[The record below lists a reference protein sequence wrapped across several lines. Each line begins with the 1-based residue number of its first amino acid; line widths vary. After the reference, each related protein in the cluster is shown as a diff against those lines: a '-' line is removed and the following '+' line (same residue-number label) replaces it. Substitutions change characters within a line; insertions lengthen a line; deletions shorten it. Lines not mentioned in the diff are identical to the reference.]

1 MARQEITQYFDDLDD
16 TPLSEDQVKIIRFS
30 FEGTDYVL
38 DLSEDNARDFYEA
51 LDPFLKV
58 ARKDAKDV
66 LKKVNPADV
75 RKWAQSKGME
85 VANRGKIPKEVMQA
99 YRDAHS

>member
-1 MARQEITQYFDDLDD
+1 MARQEITQYFDDLDA
-16 TPLSEDQVKIIRFS
+16 TPLSEGQVKIIRFS
-30 FEGTDYVL
+30 FDGTDYVL
-38 DLSEDNARDFYEA
+38 DLSEDNARAFYET

-58 ARKDAKDV
+58 ARKDTKDV

-75 RKWAQSKGME
+75 REWAQSKGME
-85 VANRGKIPKEVMQA
+85 VANRGKIPQEVMRA